1 MDKCVVSFF
10 GFYWK
15 PNIEVGC
22 IGANVKGD
30 LVNNKL
36 KEFTLEKCVHAHELG
51 HNVEEVGVRS
61 HFVILQQCVFLT
73 QAGVR
78 NTIKSS
84 YLQEIQIIFQNFEPA
99 HVDYT
104 SC

>member
-1 MDKCVVSFF
+1 M
-10 GFYWK
+10 
-15 PNIEVGC
+15 GC

-36 KEFTLEKCVHAHELG
+36 KEFTLEKCFHAHEFG

-61 HFVILQQCVFLT
+61 HFVISLQCVFLA

-78 NTIKSS
+78 NTISSS
-84 YLQEIQIIFQNFEPA
+84 YLQEIQIIFQKFEPA
-99 HVDYT
+99 HADYT